1 MTVATPA
8 IACTLEG
15 GAHPSPKTC
24 GGCPSTT
31 TDVAQ
36 EPAQDAASG
45 HGQAVKKGRATAA
58 AMATAALACG
68 VCCVVSIAL
77 PGVAVGGFGA
87 ALAWLGGAHAA
98 VTAIA
103 AVFVVGGW
111 LLVLRDASRRKGRPA
126 AATLWLMGIAS
137 LVLAT
142 AMAWPRLESAVVN
155 LLAAT

>member
-1 MTVATPA
+1 
-8 IACTLEG
+8 
-15 GAHPSPKTC
+15 
-24 GGCPSTT
+24 
-31 TDVAQ
+31 
-36 EPAQDAASG
+36 
-45 HGQAVKKGRATAA
+45 
-58 AMATAALACG
+58 MATAALACG
-68 VCCVVSIAL
+68 VCCVVSITL

-103 AVFVVGGW
+103 AVFVLGGW
-111 LLVLRDASRRKGRPA
+111 RLVLRDASRRKGRRA